1 MRSDHGAHDEVTQ
14 DRGDRKTAKQR
25 HDHHR
30 GREQDQRD
38 GKGVVRHG
46 VKRRPRVN
54 GPIISSV
61 TNLLQPHSVADS
73 ERYLALARDV
83 LDIEADAVRGLKT
96 RLGEPFLKAHRLMLE
111 TKGRVVVTG
120 MGKSGHIGRKIASTL
135 ASTGTPSFF
144 MHPGEASHGDLG
156 MITADDVVLAIS
168 YSGESDEIAKVLPLI
183 KRRGAKV
190 IAITGRAQST
200 LATEADVHLDAF
212 VDKEACPLN
221 LAPTA
226 STTATLALGDALALA
241 LLDARGFGSDDFAMH
256 HPGGSL
262 GRKLLVH
269 VADIMRKGEQL
280 PKNSPDALLPEVI
293 LVMSGKG
300 IGMTCIVDANEKL
313 LGIYTDGDLRRTLE
327 KHDMIRQVRV
337 GDVMTRQPKTIAA
350 EKLAAE
356 AAAMMQTGKIG
367 GRLVVTAT
375 DGTLLGVVTFNDLLA
390 AGVV

>member
-1 MRSDHGAHDEVTQ
+1 MS
-14 DRGDRKTAKQR
+14 
-25 HDHHR
+25 
-30 GREQDQRD
+30 
-38 GKGVVRHG
+38 
-46 VKRRPRVN
+46 
-54 GPIISSV
+54 
-61 TNLLQPHSVADS
+61 NLLQPHSVADS

-83 LDIEADAVRGLKT
+83 LDIEADAVRALKA
-96 RLGEPFLKAHRLMLE
+96 RLGEPFLRAHRLMLE

-156 MITADDVVLAIS
+156 MITAADVVLAIS

-200 LATEADVHLDAF
+200 LATEADVHLDAA

-241 LLDARGFGSDDFAMH
+241 LLEARGFGSDDFAMH

-293 LVMSGKG
+293 LMMSRMG
-300 IGMTCIVDANEKL
+300 IGMTCIVDAKDKL

-337 GDVMTRQPKTIAA
+337 GDVMTKQPKTIAA

-367 GRLVVTAT
+367 GRLVVTT
-375 DGTLLGVVTFNDLLA
+375 PDNKLLGVVTFNDLLA